1 MDNAVSSSGIKSVIR
16 VKDRRLKV
24 VKDTNTAFRNRDSD
38 IIWRKNETTVSV
50 CDTVVQMNG
59 ATVPVR
65 YVKFFKKTKDRKTG
79 KSKYS
84 QICVITTAMHVSL
97 ETLYKIIQARWGV
110 ENNVFR
116 QLKTE
121 WHMDHC
127 FIHDENGFEASLIFM
142 IIAFNLMQ
150 LFFFRRMKN
159 FRQRRLLQVEI
170 IERIIREMVVYNAGD
185 NYLIDTG

>member
-1 MDNAVSSSGIKSVIR
+1 LDNAVSSSGIKSVIR